1 MVLKALA
8 GVAGALGLA
17 AAPVAA
23 AVPPVT
29 VVSCDY
35 TSQQLSSSQTGILWT
50 PSFEVSDLR
59 ISFVN
64 HSSLEATDVR
74 FAITYGGVRQI
85 VDDRGHFA
93 PAMPITWNVQP
104 LPTGPFRNDAA
115 RCAVESI
122 TFSDGS
128 NWRPS

>member
-35 TSQQLSSSQTGILWT
+35 SSQLLTSSETGLQRI
-50 PSFEVSDLR
+50 PPFEVSDLR

-64 HSSLEATDVR
+64 HSSVEATNVR
-74 FAITYGGVRQI
+74 FAITYDGVRQI

-93 PAMPITWNVQP
+93 PATPITWNVQP
-104 LPTGPFRNDAA
+104 LPTGTFRNDAA
-115 RCAVESI
+115 RCVVESV

-128 NWRPS
+128 AWRPS